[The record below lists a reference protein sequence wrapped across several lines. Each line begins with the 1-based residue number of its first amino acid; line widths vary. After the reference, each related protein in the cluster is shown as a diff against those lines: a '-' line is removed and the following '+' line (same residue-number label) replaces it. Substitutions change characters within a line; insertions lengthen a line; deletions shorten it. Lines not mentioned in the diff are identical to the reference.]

1 MRKLTKRC
9 KVIDYTVAPAHPLGV
24 PARIFLARQTKGDHI
39 MLLRSGLFVLLL
51 FAADLLQAAP
61 DAIVE
66 GLQLPAWVTRDGK
79 RQPLA
84 AGTELRSSDEVATGG
99 NSRLL
104 LRLGDGSAVKLG
116 ENGKLRLSDLV
127 QKRKQSFMAA
137 TLKVLEGAFR
147 FTTGAAAK
155 SRGTRDITVQFP
167 TVTAGIRGTDIWGKN
182 LGDKEVLVL
191 IEGKVTV
198 TRTGDQPVQMSDPLT
213 YLQAPKAGS
222 ATVEAVPMEQLKAW
236 AAETEI
242 AEGTGAT
249 RSGGRWK
256 LYLASYRQQLEAL
269 SLYDGLRRDGYP
281 VRIQPQQGEEGQ
293 IYRVRLA
300 GFSTEQE
307 ANALGARLKQSNP
320 RLEPI
325 ASLQ

>member
-1 MRKLTKRC
+1 M
-9 KVIDYTVAPAHPLGV
+9 
-24 PARIFLARQTKGDHI
+24 KGNHT
-39 MLLRSGLFVLLL
+39 MLLRAGLFVALLL
-51 FAADLLQAAP
+51 AADLLQAAP
-61 DAIVE
+61 DAVVE
-66 GLQLPAWVTRDGK
+66 GIQLPAWVSRDGK

-84 AGTELRSSDEVATGG
+84 IGTELKSNDVVATGV
-99 NSRLL
+99 NSRLF
-104 LRLGDGSAVKLG
+104 LRLGDGSVVKLG
-116 ENGKLRLSDLV
+116 ENGKLQLTDLV
-127 QKRKQSFMAA
+127 QKRKEGFIAA

-147 FTTGAAAK
+147 FTTEAAMRNRSK
-155 SRGTRDITVQFP
+155 RDITVQLP

-191 IEGKVTV
+191 IEGKITL
-198 TRTGDQPVQMSDPLT
+198 TRKGDRPVQMQDPLT
-213 YLQAPKAGS
+213 YLQAPKAGT

-236 AAETEI
+236 AAETEL
-242 AEGTGAT
+242 ADGAGAM
-249 RSGGRWK
+249 RKGGRWK

-269 SLYDGLRRDGYP
+269 SLYDGLRREGYP
-281 VRIQPQQGEEGQ
+281 VRIQPQQGEDGQ

-300 GFSTEQE
+300 GFASEQE